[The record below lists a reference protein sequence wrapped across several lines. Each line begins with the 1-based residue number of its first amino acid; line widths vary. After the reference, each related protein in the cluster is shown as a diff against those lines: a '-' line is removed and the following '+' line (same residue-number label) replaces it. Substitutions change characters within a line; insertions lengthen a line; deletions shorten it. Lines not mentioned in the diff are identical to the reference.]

1 VEQPDGRHEQEGG
14 REQGRGAGEALERF
28 R

>member
-1 VEQPDGRHEQEGG
+1 VEQPDGRREQEGG
-14 REQGRGAGEALERF
+14 REQGRGVGEALERF